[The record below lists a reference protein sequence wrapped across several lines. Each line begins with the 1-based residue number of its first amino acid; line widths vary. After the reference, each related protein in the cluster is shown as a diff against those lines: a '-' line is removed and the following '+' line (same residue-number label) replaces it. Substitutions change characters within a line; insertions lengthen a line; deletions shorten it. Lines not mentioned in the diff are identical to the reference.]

1 LSGDTDITHAQVD
14 LDAPARVTARREH
27 LDGQSDYNQRR
38 AMPED
43 TPSPPPAPIAPPPT
57 PSQPGIP
64 FNIGE
69 EFGTAK
75 RNLPPVKI
83 VLIGA
88 AIIALIAGLIAFVQ
102 RPQSAATGSIDD
114 VVSVEVPNQNL
125 TMVAINVS
133 LQNNGKKPFLIR
145 TIKSD
150 LDSGSGTFSND
161 AASPVDF
168 DRYFQAFPTLKQH
181 ALNPLEREAQIDPGA
196 RTEGTII
203 VAFPVTPD
211 AFINRKSLKVTIQAY
226 YQPVP
231 LVLTK

>member
-1 LSGDTDITHAQVD
+1 MPDEI
-14 LDAPARVTARREH
+14 
-27 LDGQSDYNQRR
+27 QSPQ
-38 AMPED
+38 PPS
-43 TPSPPPAPIAPPPT
+43 TPRT
-57 PSQPGIP
+57 R

-75 RNLPPVKI
+75 KNLPPVKI

-88 AIIALIAGLIAFVQ
+88 AIIAVVAGVIAFVQ

-133 LQNNGKKPFLIR
+133 FQNNGQKPYQIR
-145 TIKSD
+145 TIKAD
-150 LDSGSGTFSND
+150 LETATGNFSND
-161 AASPVDF
+161 AASPADF
-168 DRYFQAFPTLKQH
+168 DRYFQAFPALKQH
-181 ALNPLEREAQIDPGA
+181 AITPLEREAKIDPGGH
-196 RTEGTII
+196 TQGTII

-211 AFINRKSLKVTIQAY
+211 AFASRKSLKVTIQPY
-226 YQPVP
+226 FQPVP

>member
-1 LSGDTDITHAQVD
+1 MPDDI
-14 LDAPARVTARREH
+14 PPPPP
-27 LDGQSDYNQRR
+27 GPQSVS
-38 AMPED
+38 A
-43 TPSPPPAPIAPPPT
+43 PSPAQTVT
-57 PSQPGIP
+57 P
-64 FNIGE
+64 FEIGE

-75 RNLPPVKI
+75 KNLPPVKI

-88 AIIALIAGLIAFVQ
+88 AIIAVVAGIIAFVQ

-133 LQNNGKKPFLIR
+133 FQNNGTKPYMIH
-145 TIKSD
+145 TISAD
-150 LDSGSGTFSND
+150 LDTGSATLTND
-161 AASPVDF
+161 AASPADF

-181 ALNPLEREAQIDPGA
+181 AINPLEREAKIDPGG
-196 RTEGTII
+196 RTQGTII

-211 AFINRKSLKVTIQAY
+211 AFASRKSLKVTIQPY
-226 YQPVP
+226 FQPMP